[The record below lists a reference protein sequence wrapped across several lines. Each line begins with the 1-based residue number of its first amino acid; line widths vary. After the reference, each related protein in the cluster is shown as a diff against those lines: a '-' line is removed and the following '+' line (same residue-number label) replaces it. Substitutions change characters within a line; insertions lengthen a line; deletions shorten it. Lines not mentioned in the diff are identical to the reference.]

1 MYINL
6 THELN
11 KKTPTYGNRNIFL
24 IQEVKKSDS
33 KQKSAGCKIQF
44 HNHTGT
50 HIDFPSHFI
59 KNGKNLSS
67 YKKNF
72 FLFKKILLTKINIPE
87 KSYLIDNNDFKKIKI
102 KIKNK
107 NIDFILIKTNY
118 GKLRTKNRN
127 KFIFDG
133 PGIKSEVALYLKKKF
148 PNLKCIGFDFISL
161 SSFRHSVEGKKS
173 HIEFLKRNILI
184 IEDMNLEKVKKNMSI
199 KELLCIPLPVK
210 EIDGS
215 PCNIIAR
222 I

>member
-1 MYINL
+1 MYLNL

-11 KKTPTYGNRNIFL
+11 KKTPTYGNRNVFS

-33 KQKSAGCKIQF
+33 KHRSAGCKIQF

-59 KNGKNLSS
+59 KNGKNFSS

-72 FLFKKILLTKINIPE
+72 FLFKKILMIKINIF
-87 KSYLIDNNDFKKIKI
+87 KNSYLIDKDDFKKIKT

-107 NIDFILIKTNY
+107 DIDFVLIKTNF
-118 GKLRTKNRN
+118 GKLRKKNRN
-127 KFIFDG
+127 KFIFNG
-133 PGIKSEVALYLKKKF
+133 PGIKSVVAPYLKKKF

-161 SSFRHSVEGKKS
+161 SSFKHSLEGKKS

-184 IEDMNLEKVKKNMSI
+184 IEDMNLEQIKYNTLI
-199 KELLCIPLPVK
+199 KELFCIPLPIK

-215 PCNIIAR
+215 PCNIIAKV
-222 I
+222 

>member
-102 KIKNK
+102 KNK

-161 SSFRHSVEGKKS
+161 SSFRHSMEGKKS
-173 HIEFLKRNILI
+173 HIEFLKKNILI
-184 IEDMNLEKVKKNMSI
+184 IEDMNLEKVKENMSI
-199 KELLCIPLPVK
+199 KELFCIPLPVK
-210 EIDGS
+210 GIDGS
-215 PCNIIAR
+215 PCNIIAK